1 METPGGA
8 VDDEVARL
16 RAQLEAAVG
25 SQYRIVRLLGRGG
38 MGAVFLA
45 REESLDR
52 LVAIKVLPEG
62 SGDEETRE
70 RFRREARIAAQLNQP
85 NVVPLLGFGD
95 VSRTLYLVMGYV
107 NGESLGAR
115 LRRDGKLGTDDARRV
130 LADIADALDYA
141 HRRGV
146 IHRDIKPD
154 NILIDDESGRALL
167 ADFGIARG
175 TDKGGTVTRVGDVV
189 GTPQY
194 MSPEQARGGD
204 LDGRS
209 DLYSLG
215 AVGFAMLTGR
225 APFVG
230 GTTQEVFLRRLT
242 ENAPPLLSVAP
253 GTSPELAAII
263 DRCLAREP
271 SERFADA
278 RALRLA
284 IAPTTLDDE
293 QLPEPL
299 DVLDGRGTGL
309 ALFALFALVV
319 TRFSLEPTIL
329 NVTYHIKH
337 GDGLLGGLIDG
348 LLQPASLLPAMA
360 WALVALQL
368 QLPLAAFR
376 AAKERSFRSS
386 EVWFAAFRQP
396 LTWRFFWYPPQF
408 RRRDDVWHRL
418 PSPFRRVR
426 GFATLSLGLFLV
438 GALSSAVTVLD
449 NHLLPALWE
458 QGLVTSRE
466 LVFFA
471 RRVFVVWMAILVAT
485 IATALVATALSLFQ
499 AFRFMRSRGFDQ
511 FRLHRASS
519 ALLYGPTADRA
530 VWRQPDLAAILA
542 HQSADA
548 GPRPPSTPAEYPS
561 ALTRIASG
569 VSGEHRNVAEAAAE
583 GARRL
588 AEEIAQIDRSLPN
601 LQRDADPQEAQRI
614 DARLAG
620 LVADSDDR
628 RELLGVLQ
636 KEREIVRRSAQ
647 RLADAQAARAR
658 NIDALNALWT
668 AANLLKTTPERAVS
682 QIRQALRSSQERT
695 AAMAAVDVDAPTRN
709 QTLG

>member
-1 METPGGA
+1 METPGGE
-8 VDDEVARL
+8 VDDEVSRL

-25 SQYRIVRLLGRGG
+25 RQYRIVRLLGRGG

-154 NILIDDESGRALL
+154 NILIDDESGRSLL

-175 TDKGGTVTRVGDVV
+175 TDKGGTLTRVGDVV

-194 MSPEQARGGD
+194 MSPEQARGGE

-215 AVGFAMLTGR
+215 AVGFAMLSGR

-230 GTTQEVFLRRLT
+230 GTTQEVFLRRLS

-253 GTSPELAAII
+253 GASPELAGII

-284 IAPTTLDDE
+284 VAPTALDNE
-293 QLPEPL
+293 ELPEPL
-299 DVLDGRGTGL
+299 DVLDGRGTSL
-309 ALFALFALVV
+309 ALLAGFALAV
-319 TRFSLEPTIL
+319 TVGTLNDAILEIKYH
-329 NVTYHIKH
+329 VTHDHTVI
-337 GDGLLGGLIDG
+337 GGVIDG
-348 LLQPASLLPAMA
+348 ILQPAMLGPAMV
-360 WALVALQL
+360 WALVALRM
-368 QLPLAAFR
+368 QLPLAAVR
-376 AAKERSFRSS
+376 AARKRGFLRKEIR
-386 EVWFAAFRQP
+386 FAAFRQP
-396 LTWRFFWYPPQF
+396 QNWRFFWYPPRL
-408 RRRDDVWHRL
+408 RRRDDVWPRL
-418 PSPFRRVR
+418 PAPFRRVR
-426 GFATLSLGLFLV
+426 GFATLALAALFF
-438 GALSSAVTVLD
+438 GFLSTVVLMFG
-449 NHLLPALWE
+449 E
-458 QGLVTSRE
+458 QFGP
-466 LVFFA
+466 
-471 RRVFVVWMAILVAT
+471 AILERGFFGPPAFVRIVQLAFVT
-485 IATALVATALSLFQ
+485 WIRLVVVTMMVSLAAAALSLFQ
-499 AFRFMRSRGFDQ
+499 AYRFMRTRGFDQ
-511 FRLHRASS
+511 FQLHRASS
-519 ALLYGPTADRA
+519 ALLYAPTANRA

-542 HQSADA
+542 LSGDA
-548 GPRPPSTPAEYPS
+548 ALRPPSTPGEYPT
-561 ALTRIASG
+561 ALSKIANG
-569 VSGEHRNVAEAAAE
+569 VATDHRALADAAAQD
-583 GARRL
+583 ARRL
-588 AEEIAQIDRSLPN
+588 VEEIAHIDRSLPN
-601 LQRDADPQEAQRI
+601 LERDADPKEVLRI
-614 DARLAG
+614 DARLDG
-620 LVADSDDR
+620 FVADSDDR
-628 RELLGVLQ
+628 RELLAVLQ
-636 KEREIVRRSAQ
+636 KEREIARRCAQ

-668 AANLLKTTPERAVS
+668 AANLLKTTPEKAAS

-695 AAMAAVDVDAPTRN
+695 AAVAAVDVDAPTRN
-709 QTLG
+709 QTVG